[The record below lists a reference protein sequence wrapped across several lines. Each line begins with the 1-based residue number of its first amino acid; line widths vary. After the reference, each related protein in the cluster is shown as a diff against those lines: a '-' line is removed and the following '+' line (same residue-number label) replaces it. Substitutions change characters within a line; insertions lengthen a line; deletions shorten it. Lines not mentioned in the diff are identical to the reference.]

1 MVRDPLI
8 PRLVSV
14 TEAAEIVGCS
24 RQNINNLINSGKLPA
39 GNAGTTLVLA
49 EDTVRRYAAGERF
62 SFPTVLV
69 IDGLDE
75 ATDGWVE
82 QFRKA
87 VPPDYEMPERFAPS
101 DLGVAAGEPYR
112 VELLD
117 NQGRTL
123 AVKTV
128 DAEAVN

>member
-1 MVRDPLI
+1 M
-8 PRLVSV
+8 